1 MMGAA
6 RDREA
11 LWPSVTAF
19 VLTLALSLVLYS
31 APSSVRGLP
40 DLTPS
45 WPLIVLFIWS
55 VRRPWFVSPPVI
67 LIAGLLQDLISGGVM
82 GVWALAYVTAFAI
95 ARPRSEEGA
104 ADIGPLI
111 VRFAVLSVIVFC
123 FAWGAGSAAIG
134 ALAGAAPLITE
145 AIMTIL
151 VFPVLGWLFARRKG
165 RSAMFNSGRG
175 G

>member
-11 LWPSVTAF
+11 LWPSVTAY
-19 VLTLALSLVLYS
+19 VLTLGFALVLYS
-31 APSSVRGLP
+31 APSSVGGLP

-67 LIAGLLQDLISGGVM
+67 LLVGLLQDLISGGVL
-82 GVWALAYVTAFAI
+82 GVWALAYLAAFAL
-95 ARPRSEEGA
+95 ARPRSEEGS
-104 ADIGPLI
+104 ADFGPLV
-111 VRFAVLSVIVFC
+111 VRFAILCAIAYALS
-123 FAWGAGSAAIG
+123 WGAGSAAIG
-134 ALAGAAPLITE
+134 AWAGVAPLITE

-151 VFPVLGWLFARRKG
+151 VFPVLGWLFARRKD